1 MKDRI
6 IRGITDN
13 GLVRFFAVDATQTV
27 KHAAKIHN
35 FSITNSVV
43 MGRLISAALI
53 MGTEMKSPKDL
64 ITMQIESDGVI
75 SGAIVTSKGAGN
87 VKCFLPKASEETPP
101 NPDSGSID
109 VKKAVGKG
117 VLKIIK
123 ELGMKTPYIGN
134 VELLYGEIAQDIT
147 FYYAQ
152 SEQIPTSIGLGVLIV
167 PKGEI
172 KKAGGFMI
180 QLMPNTPES
189 VIVKLEE
196 NLNKFPNLT
205 DMMDMGY
212 EIEELIEKFLLKGL
226 NPKVLET
233 IPAQYKC
240 ECSKERFRQGIK
252 LLGKEE
258 LEKAIVD
265 KEVLEANCHFCNT
278 SYKYGKDEIQEILKE
293 L

>member
-1 MKDRI
+1 MEDRI

-27 KHAAKIHN
+27 KKATKTHN

-43 MGRLISAALI
+43 MGRLLSAALI
-53 MGTEMKSPKDL
+53 MGTEMKSPKDV
-64 ITMQIESDGVI
+64 ITMQIESDGVAD
-75 SGAIVTSKGAGN
+75 GAIVTSKGAGN
-87 VKCFLPKASEETPP
+87 VKCFLPRASEETPP
-101 NPDSGSID
+101 NMDTGSID
-109 VKKAVGKG
+109 VKKAVGNG

-123 ELGMKTPYIGN
+123 ELGMKTPYVGN

-147 FYYAQ
+147 YYYAQ
-152 SEQIPTSIGLGVLIV
+152 SEQIPTSMGLGVLIF
-167 PKGEI
+167 PNGEI

-196 NLNKFPNLT
+196 NLGKFPNLT

-226 NPKVLET
+226 KPKVLET

-240 ECSKERFRQGIK
+240 DCSHERFRQGIK
-252 LLGKEE
+252 LLNKEE

-278 SYKYGKDEIQEILKE
+278 SYKYGKEEIEDILKE